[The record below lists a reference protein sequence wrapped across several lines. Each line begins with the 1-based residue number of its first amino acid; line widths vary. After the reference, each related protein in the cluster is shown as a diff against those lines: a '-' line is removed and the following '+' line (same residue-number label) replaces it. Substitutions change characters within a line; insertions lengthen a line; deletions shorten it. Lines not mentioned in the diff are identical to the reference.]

1 MNRLF
6 YISILFLFPGACLTT
21 ASCQPAG
28 TGFNVKIQNLNL
40 SDASRNRSVPV
51 ALYQPETDKKIKN
64 QQIIIF
70 SHGYGENKGGDNLI
84 YSYLNEKLASEG
96 YFVASIQ
103 HELGTDSLLPMTGI
117 PQITRRTNWERGTV
131 NILFVLNEL
140 KKSNPDLDFK
150 HLTLIGHSNGGDMTA
165 LFAHKYPGLAYK
177 IITLDN
183 RRKALSGIR
192 KTKVYSIR
200 SSDQPADEGV
210 LPNPEEVKKYKMK
223 IIRLSNTRHNEMDD
237 DANEMQRK
245 EINDYVL
252 TFLRD

>member
-1 MNRLF
+1 MNRIF
-6 YISILFLFPGACLTT
+6 CISILFLFSGAFLMT
-21 ASCQPAG
+21 ASSQPAG
-28 TGFNVKIQNLNL
+28 TGFKVKIQNLDL
-40 SDASRNRSVPV
+40 TDAARNRSVPV
-51 ALYQPETDKKIKN
+51 ALYIPETKIRN

-103 HELGTDSLLPMTGI
+103 HELSTDSLLPMTGI
-117 PQITRRTNWERGTV
+117 PQITRRTNWERGST

-140 KKSNPDLDFK
+140 KKSNPNLDFK

-165 LFAHKYPGLAYK
+165 LFAHEHPGLAYK

-210 LPNPEEVKKYKMK
+210 LPDTEETKKYKMK
-223 IIRLSNTRHNEMDD
+223 IVKLGNTKHNEMDD

-252 TFLRD
+252 AFLRD